1 MIHERPGVYS
11 SYDASTAVRGGRA
24 VRTVGVAAKS
34 VSGTAGQ
41 VVRLTSYEMGLS
53 AFGEDDAGTP
63 GMSTILRLLFLGG
76 ASTVAA
82 VRVEGEDY
90 TAAFAALQAAEDVQV
105 VVCDSGELTVQQAL
119 RASLESASA
128 ARRERIAVVG
138 MSGASTAEL
147 VERAKALNSE
157 RMVLVG
163 PDGLDSSGKVLPGIF
178 AAAAVAAAA
187 AVTSER
193 MVLVGPD
200 GLDSSGKVL
209 PGIFAAAAVAAAA
222 AVTRDPAIPLNGMP
236 LPGLG
241 GVSAAYG
248 DNEID
253 LLVRGGVTPLEAVGG
268 IVSPVRGITTP
279 TSTGGAD
286 DTTWREL
293 TTILIVDDV
302 IPTIRQ
308 SLRSRFCQTK
318 NTAQT
323 RGAIRSQ
330 TIVELENKLRAE
342 IIDSYSDVTV
352 SVYEDDPTV
361 CLVEFSFAVAHGLN
375 QSYLTAHITI

>member
-1 MIHERPGVYS
+1 MKNIIHERPGVYS
-11 SYDASTAVRGGRA
+11 SYDASATVRGGRA
-24 VRTVGVAAKS
+24 VRTIGVAAKS
-34 VSGTAGQ
+34 VSGTANEA
-41 VVRLTSYEMGLS
+41 VRLTSYEMGVS
-53 AFGEDDAGTP
+53 AFGEDAAGVP
-63 GMSTILRLLFLGG
+63 GMSTILKLLFLGG
-76 ASTVAA
+76 ASAVAA
-82 VRVEGEDY
+82 VRVDGEDY
-90 TAAFAALQAAEDVQV
+90 AEAFAALQAVEDVQIL
-105 VVCDSGELTVQQAL
+105 VCDSGELTVQQAL
-119 RASLESASA
+119 RSSLESASA

-138 MSGASTAEL
+138 MNGASTVEL
-147 VERAKALNSE
+147 TERAKALNSE

-163 PDGLDSSGKVLPGIF
+163 PDGLDSAGNALSGVF
-178 AAAAVAAAA
+178 AAAAVAAA
-187 AVTSER
+187 
-193 MVLVGPD
+193 
-200 GLDSSGKVL
+200 
-209 PGIFAAAAVAAAA
+209 VAI
-222 AVTRDPAIPLNGMP
+222 TRDPAIPLNGTQ

-241 GVSAAYG
+241 GVSTAYS

-253 LLVRGGVTPLEAVGG
+253 MLVRGGVTPLEAVGG
-268 IVSPVRGITTP
+268 IVSPVRGITTR
-279 TSTGGAD
+279 TTTGGAD

-308 SLRSRFCQTK
+308 SLRSRFSQTK

-375 QSYLTAHITI
+375 QIYLTAHITI

>member
-1 MIHERPGVYS
+1 MTNVIHERPGVYS

-128 ARRERIAVVG
+128 AWRERIAVVG

-147 VERAKALNSE
+147 VERAKALN
-157 RMVLVG
+157 
-163 PDGLDSSGKVLPGIF
+163 
-178 AAAAVAAAA
+178 
-187 AVTSER
+187 SER

-268 IVSPVRGITTP
+268 IVSPVRGIT
-279 TSTGGAD
+279 
-286 DTTWREL
+286 
-293 TTILIVDDV
+293 
-302 IPTIRQ
+302 
-308 SLRSRFCQTK
+308 
-318 NTAQT
+318 N
-323 RGAIRSQ
+323 
-330 TIVELENKLRAE
+330 
-342 IIDSYSDVTV
+342 
-352 SVYEDDPTV
+352 
-361 CLVEFSFAVAHGLN
+361 
-375 QSYLTAHITI
+375 